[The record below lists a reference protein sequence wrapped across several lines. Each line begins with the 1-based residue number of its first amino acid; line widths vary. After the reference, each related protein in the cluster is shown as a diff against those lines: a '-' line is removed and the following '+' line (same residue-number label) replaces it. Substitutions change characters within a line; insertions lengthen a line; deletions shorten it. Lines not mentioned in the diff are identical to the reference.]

1 MTTTQQ
7 ALDDFLIDCEA
18 RGLSVK
24 TLSYY
29 QQQVG
34 KLVTWLTQQGVM
46 ELETVSTDDLRR
58 YLVHL
63 KKSGIAPASQ
73 HAGARAVRAW
83 LNWCEKMDMLPGKNP
98 IAKLTMPKRSQ
109 TIKPAV
115 SMADVKKLL
124 EACEGAKDPSASGRS
139 CWCWWTP
146 ASGPRSC
153 AGCASATWSALGC
166 SCDMAKGT
174 RRGRCSSEM

>member
-7 ALDDFLIDCEA
+7 ALDDFLQDCEA

-34 KLVTWLTQQGVM
+34 KLVTWLAQQGVT
-46 ELETVSTDDLRR
+46 ELGSVTTDDLRR

-63 KKSGIAPASQ
+63 RKSGIAPASQ

-83 LNWCEKMDMLPGKNP
+83 LNWCEKMDMLPGR
-98 IAKLTMPKRSQ
+98 IQS
-109 TIKPAV
+109 
-115 SMADVKKLL
+115 
-124 EACEGAKDPSASGRS
+124 PS
-139 CWCWWTP
+139 
-146 ASGPRSC
+146 
-153 AGCASATWSALGC
+153 
-166 SCDMAKGT
+166 
-174 RRGRCSSEM
+174 